1 MKNDETFLRRTRGI
15 GVMTASDAERL
26 GVVGPTARASGV
38 SRDLRIDS
46 PLPGLCP
53 ASSEYRV
60 RQDRRPGS
68 PRRRSRQRTVRELSS
83 DPRNPG
89 RPPVGRGTA
98 RMPRKIK
105 EGETISRLE
114 APRGELFYFVK
125 SNGSIRPERVK
136 ICTPSLRNFNS
147 VTALA
152 VGHQLADM
160 PMLLAGIDP
169 CFSCND
175 RAVIVRRTGG
185 DHMHWSWERLRQYG
199 IEHYQ
204 RRSHMAKL

>member
-1 MKNDETFLRRTRGI
+1 M
-15 GVMTASDAERL
+15 
-26 GVVGPTARASGV
+26 ARFARSVSG
-38 SRDLRIDS
+38 
-46 PLPGLCP
+46 
-53 ASSEYRV
+53 
-60 RQDRRPGS
+60 
-68 PRRRSRQRTVRELSS
+68 RS
-83 DPRNPG
+83 
-89 RPPVGRGTA
+89 
-98 RMPRKIK
+98 
-105 EGETISRLE
+105 
-114 APRGELFYFVK
+114 
-125 SNGSIRPERVK
+125 
-136 ICTPSLRNFNS
+136 TPSLRNFNS